1 MLRDV
6 REESNVFNATC
17 GHGRVYARGVCRTC
31 HRKLGSVGLPIGPD
45 GRQPANVAKA
55 LRQRA
60 ERLSSDPQE
69 YLDVL
74 AANLTTDA
82 RERLEAALQKARGG

>member
-1 MLRDV
+1 MT
-6 REESNVFNATC
+6 SPFTGTGTASC

-60 ERLSSDPQE
+60 ERLSGAPQGH
-69 YLDVL
+69 LDAIV
-74 AANLTTDA
+74 AGMPADA